1 MISVAQAVEGIVKHK
16 PYLSESLAAGI
27 INISGFGPTDTGRSG
42 EIIGEAGKCRCNRD
56 GVESVG
62 SLFTSAG
69 TGTIKQVAE

>member
-1 MISVAQAVEGIVKHK
+1 MPFIIDAHLDLSMNALEWNRE
-16 PYLSESLAAGI
+16 YL
-27 INISGFGPTDTGRSG
+27 GFGPTDTGRSG